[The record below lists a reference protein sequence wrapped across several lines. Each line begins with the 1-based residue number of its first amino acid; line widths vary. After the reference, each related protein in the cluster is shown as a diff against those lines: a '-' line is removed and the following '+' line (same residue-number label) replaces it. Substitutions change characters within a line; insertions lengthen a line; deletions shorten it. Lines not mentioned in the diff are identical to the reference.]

1 MTRFA
6 NYPQSQIF
14 KLDYR
19 KKFVEKINTTIPDS
33 KKGAG
38 IERNSGSNDPEFNYV
53 FNRRNTF

>member
-6 NYPQSQIF
+6 NCPQSQIF

-38 IERNSGSNDPEFNYV
+38 IERNSGSNDPEFN
-53 FNRRNTF
+53 